1 MTDKVLARAHGFGI
15 CAMAVAALSLIVA
28 VAHLSF
34 GPFAPQKPIERTIA
48 ETAVAIKEA
57 AKRVIAGEPDTAAAA
72 PRRSR
77 WNIDRVTDAAVLV
90 LAACAI
96 FLAIVALIRREQLQ
110 PAMIGFSLGTGVL
123 LMTWLQWIALIICGA
138 IILFAIITSLGD
150 ILPS

>member
-1 MTDKVLARAHGFGI
+1 MTETASDKPHGFGI
-15 CAMAVAALSLIVA
+15 CAMAMAALALIVA

-48 ETAVAIKEA
+48 ETAVAIKDA
-57 AKRVIAGEPDTAAAA
+57 AKRVIAGEPEPAS
-72 PRRSR
+72 PRKSR
-77 WNIDRVTDAAVLV
+77 WNIDRITDAAVLP
-90 LAACAI
+90 LGACAI
-96 FLAIVALIRREQLQ
+96 FLGIIALIRREQFH
-110 PAMIGFSLGTGVL
+110 PAIIGFSLGTGVL